1 MALGVATCGALTGIL
16 SDGSERFATFLPVGT
31 TPESPL
37 TALCSASQ
45 PWFTK
50 KKTILL
56 CRMVNDKATERNEK
70 EDTACISPDL

>member
-1 MALGVATCGALTGIL
+1 MATCGALTGIL

-37 TALCSASQ
+37 TELCSASQ
-45 PWFTK
+45 PWFT

-70 EDTACISPDL
+70 EDAAYISPDL

>member
-45 PWFTK
+45 PWFTQ
-50 KKTILL
+50 KTPILL
-56 CRMVNDKATERNEK
+56 CRMVNDMATERNEK
-70 EDTACISPDL
+70 EDAAYISPDL

>member
-45 PWFTK
+45 PWFTHK
-50 KKTILL
+50 KNQYYY
-56 CRMVNDKATERNEK
+56 VAWYDKAIERNEK
-70 EDTACISPDL
+70 EEAAYISLDL